1 MDVSEISEVEI
12 VESKQS
18 LPSKQQTSVQ
28 EISDYVGCTTV
39 DDRTKMLLI
48 ENNKPPPGFK
58 FPPKQYRDKRRP
70 RGVTNRYCNED
81 WFKEF
86 NFISYS
92 VQQDGLYCNTCVLFN
107 TEHSRPNMEKAN
119 ILVTKPY
126 RNWKDAKSDLK
137 AHSVSEAHQLAT
149 AKREAFIKT
158 YQKPEVCIDNVMAQ
172 CTKEVI
178 EKNRKFLTS
187 IIKCVE
193 WCGRNGLA
201 LRGHQD
207 DATIKDKTH
216 QGNFKNLLDFRIDAG
231 DIALKEHLETASKNA
246 SYISKT
252 TQNQLLDCVKEY
264 VEEVIIS
271 EIQAQKIGPK
281 FAILADEVTDISNH
295 EQLGLVLR
303 YLKNGQPIE
312 RLIEYIECESITG
325 QALCEDIKKTLLR
338 LTLRLEDT
346 VSQTY
351 DGAANFS
358 GHVKG
363 CAS

>member
-1 MDVSEISEVEI
+1 M
-12 VESKQS
+12 
-18 LPSKQQTSVQ
+18 
-28 EISDYVGCTTV
+28 
-39 DDRTKMLLI
+39 
-48 ENNKPPPGFK
+48 
-58 FPPKQYRDKRRP
+58 
-70 RGVTNRYCNED
+70 NRYCNED
-81 WFKEF
+81 WFREF

-107 TEHSRPNMEKAN
+107 TEHSRPNMERAN

-158 YQKPEVCIDNVMAQ
+158 YQKPEVHIDNVMAQ

-252 TQNQLLDCVKEY
+252 TQN
-264 VEEVIIS
+264 
-271 EIQAQKIGPK
+271 
-281 FAILADEVTDISNH
+281 
-295 EQLGLVLR
+295 
-303 YLKNGQPIE
+303 
-312 RLIEYIECESITG
+312 
-325 QALCEDIKKTLLR
+325 
-338 LTLRLEDT
+338 
-346 VSQTY
+346 
-351 DGAANFS
+351 
-358 GHVKG
+358 
-363 CAS
+363 

>member
-1 MDVSEISEVEI
+1 MD
-12 VESKQS
+12 
-18 LPSKQQTSVQ
+18 
-28 EISDYVGCTTV
+28 
-39 DDRTKMLLI
+39 
-48 ENNKPPPGFK
+48 
-58 FPPKQYRDKRRP
+58 RP
-70 RGVTNRYCNED
+70 
-81 WFKEF
+81 
-86 NFISYS
+86 
-92 VQQDGLYCNTCVLFN
+92 
-107 TEHSRPNMEKAN
+107 N

-137 AHSVSEAHQLAT
+137 AHSVSEAHHLAT
-149 AKREAFIKT
+149 TKREGFMKT
-158 YQKPEVCIDNVMAQ
+158 YQKPEVRIDNIMIQ

-207 DATIKDKTH
+207 DATITDNTH
-216 QGNFKNLLDFRIDAG
+216 QENFKNLDFHIDAG

-264 VEEVIIS
+264 VEEIIIS
-271 EIQAQKIGPK
+271 EIRAQKIGPK
-281 FAILADEVTDISNH
+281 FAIPTDEVKDIRNH
-295 EQLGLVLR
+295 EQLRLVLR

-312 RLIEYIECESITG
+312 RLIEYIECESINGET
-325 QALCEDIKKTLLR
+325 LCEDIKNTLLR

-346 VSQTY
+346 VLQTSVVMSRVVHQDFRKLY
-351 DGAANFS
+351 HMHNIFIA
-358 GHVKG
+358 VTMT
-363 CAS
+363 